1 MFKRMNAAVLV
12 ICLMLTL
19 VMTACSG
26 GNATKEK
33 EETGTVETGK
43 TETGKTEQENS
54 TEGKDTEKEEVEA
67 VTLKWVFMSPGEQK
81 DAQEVWDKFNE
92 ELQNYLPGTTVEF
105 EGITSADYAEKW
117 KLISASQENVDIV
130 WHGWMVPYVTEGRK
144 GSYMELDEL
153 VSKYAPSLLEEIPE
167 NILNKSRVDG
177 KLYSI
182 PCMQQMVSY
191 VSTLQFPTRIY
202 EKYKDQINVEEL
214 AELFGSH
221 QKMDQELW
229 DEIEKYIEMIKDG
242 GDLEKGVFGFA
253 DHVEKGY
260 EWILNPYKIDI
271 YSDDYTPI
279 NLYRTPE
286 YEIFV
291 KEYSDWYQK
300 GYIRKDI
307 LTADNV
313 SKEIYEVRGAG
324 GYLVGQGYY
333 PTESEIATSEA
344 AGSTAYV
351 KIPFDNSHYIPYAAS
366 ATNMAISANSKN
378 PERAMQLLELLN
390 TKKGKD
396 LYNLMVYGI
405 EGKNYNKIND
415 NEIEPIGYS
424 SQPTADSPYGQYNW
438 AIGNI
443 FNGYELYMKDKPLTM
458 QNEFIKQLN
467 ADAAPSKMQGFTLD
481 TDPIKT
487 ELAQVNAV
495 IGEYKS
501 TLASGAAPDAD
512 ALYKDFVDKLI
523 KAGDDKIVAE
533 VQRQIDEWLTTK

>member
-1 MFKRMNAAVLV
+1 MFKRMKALLV
-12 ICLMLTL
+12 ICLALSIFVTGCG
-19 VMTACSG
+19 VKAPKKTEDTSK
-26 GNATKEK
+26 T
-33 EETGTVETGK
+33 EETNTTKPGDDTASTDTGVDA
-43 TETGKTEQENS
+43 EP
-54 TEGKDTEKEEVEA
+54 
-67 VTLKWVFMSPGEQK
+67 VTLKWIFLSPGEQK

-92 ELQNYLPGTTVEF
+92 ELQKYLPGTTVEF

-130 WHGWMVPYVTEGRK
+130 WHGWMVPYVTEVRK

-153 VSKYAPSLLEEIPE
+153 ISKYAPSLLDEIPE
-167 NILNKSRVDG
+167 NILGKSRVDG

-182 PCMQQMVSY
+182 PSMQQMVSY
-191 VSTLQFPTRIY
+191 VSTLQFPSKIY
-202 EKYKDQINVEEL
+202 DKYKDQINAEDL
-214 AELFGSH
+214 AALFGSH
-221 QKMDQELW
+221 EKMDQELW
-229 DEIEKYIEMIKDG
+229 DEIEKYIVMIKDG

-271 YSDDYTPI
+271 NSDDYTPI

-313 SKEIYEVRGAG
+313 SQEIYEVRGG
-324 GYLVGQGYY
+324 GNYLIGQGYY
-333 PTESEIATSEA
+333 PTKSEIASSEA

-351 KIPFDNSHYIPYAAS
+351 KIPFDSKHYIPYAAA
-366 ATNMAISANSKN
+366 ATNMAISTNSKN
-378 PERAMQLLELLN
+378 PERAIQLIELMN
-390 TKKGKD
+390 TEKGKD

-405 EGKNYNKIND
+405 EGKHYNKIND
-415 NEIEPIGYS
+415 NEIQPIGYS
-424 SQPTADSPYGQYNW
+424 SQPQADSPYGLYNW
-438 AIGNI
+438 AVGNI
-443 FNGYELYMKDKPLTM
+443 FNGYEIFMEDKPLTL
-458 QNEFIKQLN
+458 QNDFIKKVN
-467 ADAAPSKMQGFTLD
+467 DDAGSSKLKGFTLD

-495 IGEYKS
+495 IGEYKT
-501 TLASGAAPDAD
+501 TLNSGAAPDAD
-512 ALYKDFVDKLI
+512 ALYKDFVSKLT
-523 KAGDDKIVAE
+523 KAGDDKIVE
-533 VQRQIDEWLTTK
+533 EIGRQINEWLKTK

>member
-1 MFKRMNAAVLV
+1 MLKRKNAVLLA
-12 ICLMLTL
+12 ICLMFSI
-19 VMTACSG
+19 VMTGCSG
-26 GNATKEK
+26 GNASKETKNSGK
-33 EETGTVETGK
+33 EDTVETGK
-43 TETGKTEQENS
+43 TEEAKPTESASEEAKQE
-54 TEGKDTEKEEVEA
+54 EA
-67 VTLKWVFMSPGEQK
+67 EPVTLKWVFMTPGEQK
-81 DAQEVWDKFNE
+81 DSKEVWDKFNE

-130 WHGWMVPYVTEGRK
+130 WDGWMLNYVTEVKK
-144 GSYMELDEL
+144 GSFMELDDL
-153 VSKYAPSLLEEIPE
+153 VSQYAPSLLEEIPA
-167 NILNKSRVDG
+167 NILEKSKVDG

-191 VSTLQFPTRIY
+191 VSTLQFPIKIY

-221 QKMDQELW
+221 QHMDQELW
-229 DEIEKYIEMIKDG
+229 DEIEKYIVMFKDG
-242 GDLEKGVFGFA
+242 GDLAKGVFGFA

-260 EWILNPYKIDI
+260 EWISNPYKVDI
-271 YSDDYTPI
+271 YSDDYTPV

-300 GYIRKDI
+300 GYIRQDI

-333 PTESEIATSEA
+333 PTESEITTAEA

-366 ATNMAISANSKN
+366 ATNMAISSNSKN

-390 TKKGKD
+390 TEKGKD

-405 EGKNYNKIND
+405 EGKNYTKIND

-424 SQPTADSPYGQYNW
+424 SQPTADSPYGQFNW

-443 FNGYELYMKDKPLTM
+443 FNGYELYMEDKPLTM
-458 QNEFIKQLN
+458 QNAFIKQVN
-467 ADAAPSKMQGFTLD
+467 EEASASKMKGFTLD

-495 IGEYKS
+495 IGEYKT
-501 TLASGAAPDAD
+501 TLASGAAPDAE
-512 ALYKDFVDKLI
+512 ALYKDFIDKLV
-523 KAGDDKIVAE
+523 KAGDDKIVE
-533 VQRQIDEWLTTK
+533 EIQHQIDEWLATK

>member
-1 MFKRMNAAVLV
+1 MLKRMRVLVV
-12 ICLMLTL
+12 ICLMFSIILTGCKGSSN
-19 VMTACSG
+19 TPDNNNG
-26 GNATKEK
+26 TKETNA
-33 EETGTVETGK
+33 EQSEPTGTKEP
-43 TETGKTEQENS
+43 
-54 TEGKDTEKEEVEA
+54 EKEAEP
-67 VTLKWVFMSPGEQK
+67 VTLKWVFLSPGEQK
-81 DAQEVWDKFNE
+81 DAQEVWNKFNE
-92 ELQNYLPGTTVEF
+92 ELQKYLPGTTVKF

-130 WHGWMVPYVTEGRK
+130 WHGWMVPYVTEVRK
-144 GSYMELDEL
+144 GSYMELDKLIEE
-153 VSKYAPSLLEEIPE
+153 YAPDLLKEIPE
-167 NILNKSRVDG
+167 NILDKSRVDG

-182 PCMQQMVSY
+182 PNMQQMVSY
-191 VSTLQFPTRIY
+191 VSTLQFPIKIY
-202 EKYKDQINVEEL
+202 EKYKDQINVEQL

-229 DEIEKYIEMIKDG
+229 DELEKYIVMIKDG
-242 GDLEKGVFGFA
+242 GDLQKGVFGFA

-271 YSDDYTPI
+271 YSDDYTPV

-286 YEIFV
+286 YETFV

-313 SKEIYEVRGAG
+313 SQEIYEVRGG
-324 GYLVGQGYY
+324 GNYLVGQGYY

-351 KIPFDNSHYIPYAAS
+351 KIPFDNSHYIPYAAA
-366 ATNMAISANSKN
+366 ATNMAISSNSKN
-378 PERAMQLLELLN
+378 PERAMQLIELMN
-390 TKKGKD
+390 TEKGKD

-405 EGKNYNKIND
+405 EGKHYNKIND
-415 NEIEPIGYS
+415 KEIQPIGYT

-443 FNGYELYMKDKPLTM
+443 FNGYEIYMENKPLTL
-458 QNEFIKQLN
+458 QSDFISQVN
-467 ADAAPSKMQGFTLD
+467 ADAAPSKLKGFTLD

-495 IGEYKS
+495 IGEYKT
-501 TLASGAAPDAD
+501 TLNSGAAPDAD
-512 ALYKDFVDKLI
+512 ALYKDFVNKLI
-523 KAGDDKIVAE
+523 KAGDDVVTKEI
-533 VQRQIDEWLTTK
+533 QRQIDEWRASKENQ

>member
-1 MFKRMNAAVLV
+1 MFKRMKVFVV
-12 ICLMLTL
+12 ICLMFSL
-19 VMTACSG
+19 VLSG
-26 GNATKEK
+26 CKSSNSS
-33 EETGTVETGK
+33 
-43 TETGKTEQENS
+43 TETGKTNNTGKEATGTA
-54 TEGKDTEKEEVEA
+54 TEGAKEAEP

-92 ELQNYLPGTTVEF
+92 ELQKYLPGTTVKF

-130 WHGWMVPYVTEGRK
+130 WHGWMIPYVTEVRK
-144 GSYMELDEL
+144 GSYMELDDL
-153 VSKYAPSLLEEIPE
+153 IAKNAPSLLKEIPE
-167 NILNKSRVDG
+167 NILDKSRVDG

-191 VSTLQFPTRIY
+191 VSTLQFPEKIY
-202 EKYKDQINVEEL
+202 EKYKDKIDVEKL
-214 AELFGSH
+214 AALFSSH
-221 QKMDQELW
+221 QKMDKSLW
-229 DEIEKYIEMIKDG
+229 DEIEKYIVMIKDG
-242 GDLEKGVFGFA
+242 GDLKKGVFGFA

-286 YEIFV
+286 YETFV
-291 KEYSDWYQK
+291 KVYSDWYKK

-313 SKEIYEVRGAG
+313 SQDIYEVRGG
-324 GYLVGQGYY
+324 GNYLVGQGYY

-351 KIPFDNSHYIPYAAS
+351 KIPFDNSHYIPYTAS
-366 ATNMAISANSKN
+366 ATNMAISSNSKN
-378 PERAMQLLELLN
+378 PERAIQLLELLN
-390 TKKGKD
+390 TEKGKD

-405 EGKNYNKIND
+405 EGKHYKKIND
-415 NEIEPIGYS
+415 HEIEPIGYT

-443 FNGYELYMKDKPLTM
+443 FNGYEIYMKDKPLTL
-458 QNEFIKQLN
+458 QSDFIKKVN
-467 ADAAPSKMQGFTLD
+467 AAAAPSKLKGFTLN

-495 IGEYKS
+495 VGEYKT
-501 TLASGAAPDAD
+501 TLSSGAAPDAE
-512 ALYKDFVDKLI
+512 ALYKDFVDKLV
-523 KAGDDKIVAE
+523 KAGDDKIVKE
-533 VQRQIDEWLTTK
+533 IQRQIDEWRASK

>member
-1 MFKRMNAAVLV
+1 MFKRMKEVLV
-12 ICLMLTL
+12 AICLIFSLVLTGCAGDNSPKE
-19 VMTACSG
+19 TAVAE
-26 GNATKEK
+26 NANQGDSADSTEAVK
-33 EETGTVETGK
+33 EEAK
-43 TETGKTEQENS
+43 P
-54 TEGKDTEKEEVEA
+54 
-67 VTLKWVFMSPGEQK
+67 VTLKWVFLSPGEQK

-92 ELQNYLPGTTVEF
+92 ELQKYLPGTTVEF

-130 WHGWMVPYVTEGRK
+130 WHGWMIPYVTEVKK
-144 GSYMELDEL
+144 GSYMELDDL
-153 VSKYAPSLLEEIPE
+153 ISKYAPSLLDEIPE
-167 NILNKSRVDG
+167 NILDKSRVDG

-191 VSTLQFPTRIY
+191 ISTLQFPVKIY

-214 AELFGSH
+214 AALFSSH

-229 DEIEKYIEMIKDG
+229 DEIEKYIVMIKDG
-242 GDLEKGVFGFA
+242 GDLQKGVFGFA

-271 YSDDYTPI
+271 YSEDYTPI

-286 YEIFV
+286 YATFV
-291 KEYSDWYQK
+291 KVYSDWYQK

-307 LTADNV
+307 LTADNPSQEV
-313 SKEIYEVRGAG
+313 YEVRGG
-324 GYLVGQGYY
+324 GNYLVGQGYY
-333 PTESEIATSEA
+333 PTDSEIKSSEA
-344 AGSTAYV
+344 AGSSAYV
-351 KIPFDNSHYIPYAAS
+351 NIPFDNSHYIPYTAS
-366 ATNMAISANSKN
+366 ATNMAISSNCQN
-378 PERAMQLLELLN
+378 PERAMQLIELMN
-390 TKKGKD
+390 TEKGKD

-405 EGKNYNKIND
+405 EGKHYKKING

-424 SQPTADSPYGQYNW
+424 SQPTADSPYGQYKW

-443 FNGYELYMKDKPLTM
+443 FNGYEIYMEDKPVTLK
-458 QNEFIKQLN
+458 NDFIKQLN
-467 ADAAPSKMQGFTLD
+467 AEAAPSKMKGFTLD

-495 IGEYKS
+495 IGEYKT
-501 TLASGAAPDAD
+501 TLNSGAAPDAA
-512 ALYKDFVDKLI
+512 ALYQEFVDKLI

-533 VQRQIDEWLTTK
+533 IQRQINEWLAAK